1 MSNSTEYKLQNV
13 LLEDNQRTHDYR
25 SMYVRAS
32 SPLIF
37 NEDGTVFMPAHTLYG
52 FDTYFGALS
61 TKKWHRYTNVKKFSL
76 HIEIEGSFTVKIMTM
91 NNDMEYGLA
100 IRNIVQTLAFENN
113 SMDIVDISLPENA
126 KDFDLIAFEIITR
139 CECRFSGAWYTAMV
153 DEPAIR
159 DIRLEIIT
167 PTFKKEKFVL
177 ANIALFE
184 KLMNSDEPIAKNLSI
199 TIVDNGQTLTG
210 PLSDNKQ
217 IKLIRNPNFGG
228 AGGFA
233 RGMMEATHSD
243 NPPTHLLVMDD
254 DVSVSLESLTRTY
267 NLLAILND
275 EYKGA
280 FLSGAMLS
288 MQLPDHQVE
297 DIGCLFPDA
306 TFGSLKKPM
315 CNLSDVNHVV
325 ANEAVEFNVNR
336 QYAAFWYCCFPLDV
350 VCEQGYPMPFF
361 VRGDDAEYG
370 MRDPDRKFMSMNGI
384 CIWHMSFGHSKFN
397 AFNETYLAIRNLL
410 IMKAVL
416 PSCSDV
422 AVYKRLFKRN
432 AEIELRKFNYGYVEM
447 MCDGVEDYLKGPDW
461 LMGKNPEEI
470 LMEESAKM
478 PKVVTFEEKLSPSVT
493 RLYETRELEFKDKV
507 RMRLTHN
514 GHVHCSDSK
523 MTAEPGIMLNEF
535 RTIHESRIFMHKE
548 IWFVNDD
555 MATGYKTHI
564 DRDRYTVLVKRIA
577 RLDGEMAK
585 NNKRVA
591 QEWRDAYP
599 TLVNEDFW
607 VRFLSMGV
615 EGDGKIHIGEFE

>member
-1 MSNSTEYKLQNV
+1 
-13 LLEDNQRTHDYR
+13 
-25 SMYVRAS
+25 
-32 SPLIF
+32 
-37 NEDGTVFMPAHTLYG
+37 
-52 FDTYFGALS
+52 
-61 TKKWHRYTNVKKFSL
+61 
-76 HIEIEGSFTVKIMTM
+76 
-91 NNDMEYGLA
+91 
-100 IRNIVQTLAFENN
+100 
-113 SMDIVDISLPENA
+113 
-126 KDFDLIAFEIITR
+126 
-139 CECRFSGAWYTAMV
+139 
-153 DEPAIR
+153 
-159 DIRLEIIT
+159 
-167 PTFKKEKFVL
+167 
-177 ANIALFE
+177 
-184 KLMNSDEPIAKNLSI
+184 
-199 TIVDNGQTLTG
+199 
-210 PLSDNKQ
+210 
-217 IKLIRNPNFGG
+217 
-228 AGGFA
+228 
-233 RGMMEATHSD
+233 
-243 NPPTHLLVMDD
+243 
-254 DVSVSLESLTRTY
+254 
-267 NLLAILND
+267 
-275 EYKGA
+275 
-280 FLSGAMLS
+280 
-288 MQLPDHQVE
+288 
-297 DIGCLFPDA
+297 
-306 TFGSLKKPM
+306 
-315 CNLSDVNHVV
+315 
-325 ANEAVEFNVNR
+325 
-336 QYAAFWYCCFPLDV
+336 
-350 VCEQGYPMPFF
+350 MPFF

-410 IMKAVL
+410 IMKAIL

-615 EGDGKIHIGEFE
+615 EGDGKIYIGEFE